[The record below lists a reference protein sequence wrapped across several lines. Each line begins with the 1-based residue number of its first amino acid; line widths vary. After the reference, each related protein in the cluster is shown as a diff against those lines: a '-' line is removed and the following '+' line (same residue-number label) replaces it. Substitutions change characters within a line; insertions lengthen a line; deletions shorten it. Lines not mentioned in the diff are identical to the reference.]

1 MSLNPF
7 NRYQIVLA
15 SRSPR
20 RKQLLEQLGLE
31 FEIGTKKDVEETF
44 SANFSPVENAK
55 YLSKIKAFP
64 YVDDL
69 ISDKKIIISADT
81 VVSIA
86 DKVLGK
92 PTDREDA
99 MRMLTLLSGN
109 EHEVITGVTLTSKDK
124 QETFAV
130 STKVHFKPL
139 SKAEIEHYVDT
150 YQPYDKAGA
159 YGIQEWIGLIGIDRI
174 EGSYFNVVGLP
185 VQRLYAELQKF

>member
-185 VQRLYAELQKF
+185 VQRLYTELQKF

>member
-1 MSLNPF
+1 MSLDKF
-7 NRYQIVLA
+7 NRYQIILA

-20 RKQLLEQLGLE
+20 RKQLLEQLGLV
-31 FEIGTKKDVEETF
+31 FEIGTKKDVEEIF
-44 SANFSPVENAK
+44 SVDFSPVENAK
-55 YLSKIKAFP
+55 YLSKIKANP
-64 YVDDL
+64 YLNDL
-69 ISDKKIIISADT
+69 KSDNKIIISADT
-81 VVSIA
+81 VVSIH
-86 DKVLGK
+86 DEVLGK
-92 PTDREDA
+92 PSDRDDA
-99 MRMLTLLSGN
+99 IRMLYLLSGD
-109 EHEVITGVTLTSKDK
+109 EHEVITGVTITSGVK

-185 VQRLYAELQKF
+185 VQRLYAELQKI

>member
-1 MSLNPF
+1 MPLDKL

-20 RKQLLEQLGLE
+20 RKQLLEQLGLT
-31 FEIGTKKDVEETF
+31 FEIGTKKDVEEIF
-44 SANFSPVENAK
+44 SVDFSPVENAK
-55 YLSKIKAFP
+55 YLSKIKANP
-64 YVDDL
+64 YLNDL
-69 ISDKKIIISADT
+69 KSDEKLIISADT
-81 VVSIA
+81 VVSIH
-86 DKVLGK
+86 DEVLGK
-92 PTDREDA
+92 PSDREEA
-99 MRMLTLLSGN
+99 MRILYLLSGE
-109 EHEVITGVTLTSKDK
+109 EHEVITGVTITSKEK
-124 QETFAV
+124 QVTFAV

>member
-1 MSLNPF
+1 MSVDKF

-20 RKQLLEQLGLE
+20 RKQLMEQLGLA
-31 FEIGTKKDVEETF
+31 FEIGTKKDVEESFT
-44 SANFSPVENAK
+44 ADFSPLENAK

-64 YVDDL
+64 YIDDL
-69 ISDKKIIISADT
+69 KSDKKVIISADT
-81 VVSIA
+81 VVSIH
-86 DKVLGK
+86 DEVLGK
-92 PTDREDA
+92 PSDRDDA
-99 MRMLTLLSGN
+99 IRMLYLLSGN
-109 EHEVITGVTLTSKDK
+109 EHEVITGVTITSKAK

>member
-1 MSLNPF
+1 MTLDKF
-7 NRYQIVLA
+7 NRYQIILA

-20 RKQLLEQLGLE
+20 RKQLLEQLGLV
-31 FEIGTKKDVEETF
+31 FEIGTKKDVEEIF
-44 SANFSPVENAK
+44 SVDFSPVENAK
-55 YLSKIKAFP
+55 YLSKIKANP
-64 YVDDL
+64 YLNDL
-69 ISDKKIIISADT
+69 KSDNKIIISADT
-81 VVSIA
+81 VVSIH
-86 DKVLGK
+86 DEVLGK
-92 PTDREDA
+92 PSDRDDA
-99 MRMLTLLSGN
+99 IRMLYLLSGD
-109 EHEVITGVTLTSKDK
+109 EHEVITGVTITSGVK

-185 VQRLYAELQKF
+185 VQRLYAELQKI